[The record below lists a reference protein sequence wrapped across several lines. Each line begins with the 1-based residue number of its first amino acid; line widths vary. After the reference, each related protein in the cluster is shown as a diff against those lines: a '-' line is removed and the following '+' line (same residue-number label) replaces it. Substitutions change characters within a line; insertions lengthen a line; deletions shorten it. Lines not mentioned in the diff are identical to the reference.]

1 MISKAIGV
9 ALVSAILSALL
20 DGLGFKSR
28 RLFSTLSAIIVM
40 VGLVSSV
47 SELLESVMKIA
58 CDTEIAEAADKATRA
73 VGLGYVFGFTS
84 DICNS
89 LGESKDVSKTHGTS
103 GLISRLGNF
112 RVTGN
117 LHNRFQKLGN
127 RAYKPNHNN
136 DSRKR

>member
-20 DGLGFKSR
+20 DGLGFKSK

-89 LGESKDVSKTHGTS
+89 LGESTLASLVTAVGRVEIFLLALPYFVKTIEVGVELLS
-103 GLISRLGNF
+103 
-112 RVTGN
+112 
-117 LHNRFQKLGN
+117 
-127 RAYKPNHNN
+127 
-136 DSRKR
+136 

>member
-20 DGLGFKSR
+20 DGLGFKSK

-58 CDTEIAEAADKATRA
+58 CDTEIADAADKATRA

-89 LGESKDVSKTHGTS
+89 LGESTLASLVTAVGRVEIFLLALPYFVKTIEVGVELLS
-103 GLISRLGNF
+103 
-112 RVTGN
+112 
-117 LHNRFQKLGN
+117 
-127 RAYKPNHNN
+127 
-136 DSRKR
+136 

>member
-89 LGESKDVSKTHGTS
+89 LGESTIASLVTAVGRVEIFLLALPYFVKTIEVGVELLS
-103 GLISRLGNF
+103 
-112 RVTGN
+112 
-117 LHNRFQKLGN
+117 
-127 RAYKPNHNN
+127 
-136 DSRKR
+136 

>member
-28 RLFSTLSAIIVM
+28 QLFSTLSAIIVM

-89 LGESKDVSKTHGTS
+89 LGESTLASLVTAVGRVEIFLLALPYFVKTIEVGVELLS
-103 GLISRLGNF
+103 
-112 RVTGN
+112 
-117 LHNRFQKLGN
+117 
-127 RAYKPNHNN
+127 
-136 DSRKR
+136 

>member
-28 RLFSTLSAIIVM
+28 RLFSTLSAIVVM
-40 VGLVSSV
+40 VGLVGSV
-47 SELLESVMKIA
+47 SELLGSVMKIA
-58 CDTEIAEAADKATRA
+58 DGTGIGDAADKAVRA

-89 LGESKDVSKTHGTS
+89 LGESTLASLVTAVGRVEIFLLALPYFVKTVE
-103 GLISRLGNF
+103 LG
-112 RVTGN
+112 VELLT
-117 LHNRFQKLGN
+117 
-127 RAYKPNHNN
+127 
-136 DSRKR
+136 

>member
-28 RLFSTLSAIIVM
+28 RLFSTLSAIVVM
-40 VGLVSSV
+40 VGLVGSV

-58 CDTEIAEAADKATRA
+58 DGTGIGDAADKAVRA
-73 VGLGYVFGFTS
+73 VGLGYIFGFTS

-89 LGESKDVSKTHGTS
+89 LGESTLASLVTAVGRVEIFLLALPYFVKTVE
-103 GLISRLGNF
+103 LG
-112 RVTGN
+112 VELLT
-117 LHNRFQKLGN
+117 
-127 RAYKPNHNN
+127 
-136 DSRKR
+136 

>member
-28 RLFSTLSAIIVM
+28 RLFSTLSAIVVM
-40 VGLVSSV
+40 VGLVGSV

-58 CDTEIAEAADKATRA
+58 DGTGIGDAADKAVRA

-89 LGESKDVSKTHGTS
+89 LGESTLASLVTAVGRVEIFLLALPYFVKTVE
-103 GLISRLGNF
+103 LG
-112 RVTGN
+112 VELLT
-117 LHNRFQKLGN
+117 
-127 RAYKPNHNN
+127 
-136 DSRKR
+136 

>member
-1 MISKAIGV
+1 MISKTIGV

-89 LGESKDVSKTHGTS
+89 LGESTLASLVTAVGRVEIFLLALPYFVKTIEVGVELLS
-103 GLISRLGNF
+103 
-112 RVTGN
+112 
-117 LHNRFQKLGN
+117 
-127 RAYKPNHNN
+127 
-136 DSRKR
+136 

>member
-28 RLFSTLSAIIVM
+28 RLFSTLSVIVVM
-40 VGLVSSV
+40 VGLISSV
-47 SELLESVMKIA
+47 SELLSSVMKIVEGTGVA
-58 CDTEIAEAADKATRA
+58 DVADKAVRA

-89 LGESKDVSKTHGTS
+89 LGESTLASLVTAVGRVEIFLLALPYFMKT
-103 GLISRLGNF
+103 IELGME
-112 RVTGN
+112 
-117 LHNRFQKLGN
+117 LL
-127 RAYKPNHNN
+127 
-136 DSRKR
+136 S

>member
-28 RLFSTLSAIIVM
+28 RLFSTLSAIVVM
-40 VGLVSSV
+40 VGLVGSV

-58 CDTEIAEAADKATRA
+58 DGAGIGDAADKAVRA

-89 LGESKDVSKTHGTS
+89 LGESALASLVTAVGRVEIFLLALPYFVKTVE
-103 GLISRLGNF
+103 LG
-112 RVTGN
+112 VELLT
-117 LHNRFQKLGN
+117 
-127 RAYKPNHNN
+127 
-136 DSRKR
+136 

>member
-89 LGESKDVSKTHGTS
+89 LGESTLASLVTAVGRVEIFLLALPYFVKTIEVGVELLS
-103 GLISRLGNF
+103 
-112 RVTGN
+112 
-117 LHNRFQKLGN
+117 
-127 RAYKPNHNN
+127 
-136 DSRKR
+136 